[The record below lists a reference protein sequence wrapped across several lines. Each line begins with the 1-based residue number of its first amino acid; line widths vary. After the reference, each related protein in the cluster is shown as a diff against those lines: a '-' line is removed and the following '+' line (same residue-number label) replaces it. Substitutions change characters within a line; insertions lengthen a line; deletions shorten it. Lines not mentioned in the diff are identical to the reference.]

1 MLSCS
6 TEYGD
11 LLIGKSTDGGK
22 TFGEPT
28 VLLKGSGGKN
38 GEAGIHKNP
47 QPVVEF
53 DGRMWNTLE
62 WGSWGRG
69 YHAVMVMSAPMQ
81 NSYK

>member
-28 VLLKGSGGKN
+28 VLLKGSGEKN

-69 YHAVMVMSAPMQ
+69 YHAVMVVSAPMQ